1 MISTATI
8 DDAPAIAALG
18 SVVSPHQFNSVR
30 GVEHR
35 MRTIPGDARRAEW
48 KVERGGALVAHAV
61 ASLDWLAT
69 EPGRS
74 ECYVRVHPEH
84 RGQGLGSALWDV
96 VDAHLAEI
104 GARVTT
110 SSTRDDAP
118 SVAFAERRG
127 FRKTSSDALSATDP
141 TRLPPAPE
149 PPNGV
154 VLRPP
159 ADWLGDPR
167 PIYELDVAGGI
178 DEPGDNDFSGM
189 TFELWRDDIWT
200 YPDYDYDVSTVAV
213 VDGRPVSMSMLLVD
227 ADACRAVSGFA
238 ATLPRVPRPRPCRS
252 LQAPHTREG
261 RRLEGS
267 RMPSPATTRRTPR
280 CSRSTGDS
288 ATARSRRRSGGGE
301 RADPE
306 HRGSELVRGLNT
318 TRTPEG

>member
-1 MISTATI
+1 MATI

-18 SVVSPHQFNSVR
+18 SVVSPHQLNSVR

-35 MRTIPGDARRAEW
+35 MRTAPADARRAEW
-48 KVERGGALVAHAV
+48 KVERGGALVAYAV

-96 VDAHLAEI
+96 VDAHLVEI

-141 TRLPPAPE
+141 TKLPPAPE

-167 PIYELDVAGGI
+167 PIYELDMAGVHRRARGQRLR
-178 DEPGDNDFSGM
+178 GDDLRALAWTTSGA
-189 TFELWRDDIWT
+189 

-213 VDGRPVSMSMLLVD
+213 VDGRPVSMSMLIVD
-227 ADACRAVSGFA
+227 ADAGRAVSGFA
-238 ATLPRVPRPRPCRS
+238 ATYREYRGRGLAGLCKHHTLAKAADAGITHAVTGNDETN
-252 LQAPHTREG
+252 APMLAIN
-261 RRLEGS
+261 RRLGY
-267 RMPSPATTRRTPR
+267 RPFATSHRWRRE
-280 CSRSTGDS
+280 S
-288 ATARSRRRSGGGE
+288 
-301 RADPE
+301 
-306 HRGSELVRGLNT
+306 
-318 TRTPEG
+318 